1 MASILDILNTNLG
14 KELINK
20 ASNKTGVSSNNV
32 SSVLGMVLP
41 LILGNFK
48 NKIQEGYSEA
58 LNEMLEE
65 APNPF
70 KFMTVFSQK
79 ETKELLQ

>member
-65 APNPF
+65 A
-70 KFMTVFSQK
+70 
-79 ETKELLQ
+79 

>member
-48 NKIQEGYSEA
+48 NKIQED
-58 LNEMLEE
+58 L
-65 APNPF
+65 
-70 KFMTVFSQK
+70 
-79 ETKELLQ
+79 